1 MKTAKQ
7 LIFGL
12 TKPKKWKPPP
22 ICPKKENNEEYIEIL
37 LTTKESNETK
47 QFNKYKVI
55 ERIHNY
61 IIENVNHEYF
71 ELEADPDFK
80 TACKLILTACE
91 NEKQYS
97 RSRSRF
103 ETFKDWVQG
112 LPSAFN
118 TLYYYNV
125 SAVDMLG
132 AWLEESENEKS
143 KYSESASESAAEEA
157 KAQPKK

>member
-1 MKTAKQ
+1 MLKTNSK
-7 LIFGL
+7 
-12 TKPKKWKPPP
+12 
-22 ICPKKENNEEYIEIL
+22 
-37 LTTKESNETK
+37 
-47 QFNKYKVI
+47 KVI

-61 IIENVNHEYF
+61 IIENVDHEYF

-80 TACKLILTACE
+80 TACKLILSACE

-97 RSRSRF
+97 RSRSNF
-103 ETFKDWVQG
+103 ETFKDWAQG

-132 AWLEESENEKS
+132 AWLEESESEKS
-143 KYSESASESAAEEA
+143 KYSESAAEEMITKLIYRELTKGAA
-157 KAQPKK
+157 KA